1 MTAEHKKPV
10 VKADLLGKSFSSPTR
25 GQPDNIVFERLN
37 FFLNKGEFVSCIGH
51 SGCGKSTILNIIAGL
66 EPASEGS
73 VFVNSNL
80 VSGPGL
86 DRAVVFQNHSLLP
99 WLSAEKNV
107 MFAVQSKWPGW
118 PKDKVRD
125 HAHKYLKLASLTTGL
140 DRKPNQLSGG
150 MRQRVGIA
158 RAFALETD
166 VLLMDEPFGALD
178 ALTRGSIQDELIKIW
193 GRETGKTVFMITHDV
208 DEAILLSD
216 RIFLMTNGPKAQ
228 IAESVLIDIPRPRDR
243 SAIIHSP
250 GYYKIRNHI
259 IDFLVKRSK
268 ELAGNVKEVSND
280 ASSQTG
286 KLTYPPSIN
295 PISGETGECLP
306 PPTSLIA

>member
-1 MTAEHKKPV
+1 MTKENKKVV
-10 VKADLLGKSFSSPTR
+10 VKSDLLGKSYPSPTR
-25 GQPDNIVFERLN
+25 GQPDNVVFENVN
-37 FFLNKGEFVSCIGH
+37 FTLEQGEFVSCIGH

-66 EPASEGS
+66 EPASGGS
-73 VFVNSNL
+73 VFVNDD
-80 VSGPGL
+80 VVAGPGL
-86 DRAVVFQNHSLLP
+86 ERAVVFQNHSLLP

-107 MFAVQSKWPGW
+107 MFAVQSKWPTW
-118 PKDKVRD
+118 STEKVRE
-125 HAHKYLKLASLTTGL
+125 HAHKYLKMASLTTGL
-140 DRKPNQLSGG
+140 DRKPEQLSGG

-158 RAFALETD
+158 RAFSLETD

-193 GRETGKTVFMITHDV
+193 GQEANKTVFMITHDV

-228 IAESVLIDIPRPRDR
+228 IAESVVIDIPRPRDR
-243 SAIIHSP
+243 SNIIHSP

-268 ELAGNVKEVSND
+268 EISSNVKEIPNAPLD
-280 ASSQTG
+280 EG
-286 KLTYPPSIN
+286 KLNYPPNVN
-295 PISGETGECLP
+295 PISGETSECLDAA
-306 PPTSLIA
+306 TTRIA